1 MNDLTYYLLCGVCVA
16 AVLLGINL
24 MSKVKSSVLG
34 NGLSAAAMVLAIG
47 RGEAVARDRRSAAN
61 AVTAPVSND
70 AGMMVMCDDVL
81 NIPLAI

>member
-1 MNDLTYYLLCGVCVA
+1 MTGTPT
-16 AVLLGINL
+16 
-24 MSKVKSSVLG
+24 M
-34 NGLSAAAMVLAIG
+34 AMVLAIG

-81 NIPLAI
+81 NIPLAM